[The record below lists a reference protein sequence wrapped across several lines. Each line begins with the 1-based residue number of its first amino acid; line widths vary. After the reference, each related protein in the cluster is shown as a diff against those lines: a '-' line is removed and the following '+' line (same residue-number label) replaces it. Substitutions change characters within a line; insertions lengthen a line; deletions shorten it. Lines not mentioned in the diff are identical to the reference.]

1 MSNVHQRLRID
12 QPACYRIMVQGRLG
26 KTWAAMFEGV
36 TVKIETRP
44 VSPVTVL
51 TGQVADQAALM
62 GLLNQLYGFGF
73 PLLSVECT
81 PITNRLM
88 E

>member
-1 MSNVHQRLRID
+1 MPEVPQHLRID
-12 QPACYRIMVQGRLG
+12 QPARYRITVQGRFG
-26 KTWAAMFEGV
+26 KQGTAMFEGI
-36 TVKIETRP
+36 TVEIEARP

-51 TGQVADQAALM
+51 TGRVADQAALM

-81 PITNRLM
+81 AIAKS
-88 E
+88 